1 MKIKW
6 TVIFREVKL
15 LTAQDQYVVVY
26 LLGLIKRG
34 ETFNV
39 INMSWFSLKA
49 KVSWLQH
56 LQYVFRDENL

>member
-34 ETFNV
+34 GTFNV
-39 INMSWFSLKA
+39 INMSWFLLKA